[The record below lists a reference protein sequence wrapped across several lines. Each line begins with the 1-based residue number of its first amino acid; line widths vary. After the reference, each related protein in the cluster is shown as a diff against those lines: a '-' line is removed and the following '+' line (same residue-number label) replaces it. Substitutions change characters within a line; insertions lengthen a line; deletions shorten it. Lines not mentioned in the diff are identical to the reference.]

1 MKTTRTAQFI
11 LVALIA
17 FTLPLGAAERY
28 FGEPVQLAGRAIY
41 FTSWKYVRQ
50 GSFNWRVQV
59 DPNATEAER
68 NLGAW
73 LKGDGSR
80 PAVFETT
87 DMPRGIRLVAQ
98 PAEKVPFKQGQ
109 LAAQVFDEGKY
120 KAWYV
125 MDPCSDPEPYSSKD
139 KILPGH
145 NGHVA
150 YAESADGVNWTHPN
164 LGLYEYAGN
173 RSNSIVWRG
182 DLGGSTRGFHGGSVF
197 VDPSSTDERFKM
209 VYLGLITDDEWAAF
223 EQKYP
228 GRGGHDGAAAG
239 RGRVSLRV
247 WVLWRGVAR
256 RAALEVAARAADD
269 SARRHHEHLLLRRGP
284 QTLRRLR
291 ARVAGEPAN
300 RG

>member
-1 MKTTRTAQFI
+1 MIFMQHENHAHSPIHPCRSYRLHPAARGGGTLLRRAGPARGPRDLLHELEVRPPGQFH
-11 LVALIA
+11 LARA
-17 FTLPLGAAERY
+17 GGPERQPKPS
-28 FGEPVQLAGRAIY
+28 GNV
-41 FTSWKYVRQ
+41 
-50 GSFNWRVQV
+50 
-59 DPNATEAER
+59 
-68 NLGAW
+68 GAW

-98 PAEKVPFKQGQ
+98 PAEKVPFKHGQ

-125 MDPCSDPEPYSSKD
+125 VDPCSEPEPYSSKD

-164 LGLYEYAGN
+164 LGLYEYAGS
-173 RSNSIVWRG
+173 RSNNIVWRG
-182 DLGGSTRGFHGGSVF
+182 DLDGSTRGFHGGSVF

-209 VYLGLITDDEWAAF
+209 VYLGLITDAEWAAF
-223 EQKYP
+223 EKKYP
-228 GRGGHDGAAAG
+228 GEADTMARRPDVGGFRCVFG
-239 RGRVSLRV
+239 
-247 WVLWRGVAR
+247 VLWRGVAR

-269 SARRHHEHLLLRRGP
+269 SARRH
-284 QTLRRLR
+284 
-291 ARVAGEPAN
+291 A
-300 RG
+300 